1 MTKFSLE
8 RQDEFVCH
16 LLAKHMSSKGIF
28 LDVGCASPVGA
39 SNTYVLE
46 KYFGWD
52 GFAFDI
58 GNVEIDE
65 DWSKFRNTPFYQVD
79 ATSDVFCQLLRV
91 LVPEVKVNSRAS
103 EDHAKHRVVDYIS
116 LDIDMYDTSFS
127 LDGLKRIIDAGITF
141 KSMTLEH
148 ESFKHGNK
156 IADSTRELLRFNG
169 YETLFEDV
177 SFEDGNPWEDW
188 WVKPELIPV
197 ENIMDIKKVGAT
209 FNECI
214 ETLIQFTS

>member
-1 MTKFSLE
+1 MRKTAGAVVKQMTKFSLE
-8 RQDEFVCH
+8 RQDEFVYH
-16 LLAKHMSSKGIF
+16 LLVKHMSSKGTF
-28 LDVGCASPVGA
+28 LDVGCATPVGA
-39 SNTYVLE
+39 NNTYSLE
-46 KYFGWD
+46 KDFGWD

-58 GNVEIDE
+58 GNVEEDE
-65 DWSKFRNTPFYQVD
+65 NWSKFRDTPFYQVD
-79 ATSDVFCQLLRV
+79 ATSDKFSQLLQD
-91 LVPEVKVNSRAS
+91 LLG
-103 EDHAKHRVVDYIS
+103 DRVVEYIS

-127 LDGLKRIIDAGITF
+127 LDGLKRITDAGVTF

-156 IADSTRELLRFNG
+156 IAAPTRELLRSHG

-188 WVKPELIPV
+188 WIKPDLIPI

-209 FNECI
+209 FNNCI
-214 ETLIQFTS
+214 ETLIEFTS